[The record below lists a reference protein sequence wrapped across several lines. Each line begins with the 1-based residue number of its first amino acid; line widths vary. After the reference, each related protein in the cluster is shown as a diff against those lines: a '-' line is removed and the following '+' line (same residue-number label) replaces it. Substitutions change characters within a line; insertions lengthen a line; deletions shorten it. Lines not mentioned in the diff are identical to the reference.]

1 MPLLTTSRLL
11 LKFLYYMAN
20 SLINFDRTSQKPQL
34 RAAAKA
40 RFGGACVYCGCVPPV
55 LTLDHV
61 IAKSKGGFDVRSNL
75 VGACRR
81 CNNSKKSKELWQW
94 WQSSP
99 WWCEVRAQRLSVEV
113 LRCSIKTSDA
123 DPNGD

>member
-1 MPLLTTSRLL
+1 VPS
-11 LKFLYYMAN
+11 
-20 SLINFDRTSQKPQL
+20 SLRDLDNRSQKHKL
-34 RAAAKA
+34 KAAAKA
-40 RFGGACVYCGCVPPV
+40 RFSGSCVYCGCIPPK

-75 VGACRR
+75 VASCKR

-99 WWCEVRAQRLSVEV
+99 WWCDLRAQRLSSEV
-113 LRCSIKTSDA
+113 LVCNIKTVG
-123 DPNGD
+123 NFTL